1 MSVEAMTW
9 AFNVPLPPCPKSVL
23 VALAN
28 RADEDGY
35 CWPGIDDLER
45 RTGWKRRAIQ
55 LAIRQL
61 VADQLVTV
69 SPRYLPSM
77 QQNSNLYRLE
87 IGRTP
92 PTISCGEGASHAP
105 RGVHQV
111 HGGGAPDAPLGVH
124 HMHGEGAPH
133 APKSSSEQSDEQS
146 SEQSG
151 VAKATRHNGLVGLEN
166 FAMTPELEAWAVKE
180 QIENPGQYVE
190 EFKDHWRTVEGKRKT
205 GQVVKDW
212 PAAFRNR
219 LRQLRDWGRLKAP
232 SDSLEDRLK
241 KWAAEEVSV

>member
-1 MSVEAMTW
+1 
-9 AFNVPLPPCPKSVL
+9 
-23 VALAN
+23 
-28 RADEDGY
+28 
-35 CWPGIDDLER
+35 
-45 RTGWKRRAIQ
+45 
-55 LAIRQL
+55 
-61 VADQLVTV
+61 
-69 SPRYLPSM
+69 
-77 QQNSNLYRLE
+77 
-87 IGRTP
+87 
-92 PTISCGEGASHAP
+92 
-105 RGVHQV
+105 
-111 HGGGAPDAPLGVH
+111 
-124 HMHGEGAPH
+124 MHGEGAPH

-166 FAMTPELEAWAVKE
+166 FAMTPEVEAWAVKE